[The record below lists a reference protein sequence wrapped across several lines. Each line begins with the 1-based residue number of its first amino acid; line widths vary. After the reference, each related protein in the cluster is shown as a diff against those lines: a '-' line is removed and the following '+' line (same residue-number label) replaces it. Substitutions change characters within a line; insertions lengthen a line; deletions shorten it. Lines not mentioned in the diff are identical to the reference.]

1 MRLSNV
7 QRDQE
12 LLRQAELLTTAAA
25 EAAVR
30 ERSERAGTID
40 EVSPHNMH
48 KFRSSHMTYPAVRP
62 CSTSAMHGLAALGI
76 RAQSQASG
84 NLNYS
89 LSFRGNHILHQHRL
103 FYSLLVPGTFSI
115 FLLWRGIWWCLGIC
129 LSLLRPLLV
138 TSVCT
143 GAAADQGECTGAGL
157 QPALGRAEG
166 LDACAPGFAGGL
178 CAGGRARAWPA
189 LRGRRLAA
197 VPELL

>member
-1 MRLSNV
+1 MRQILEDTVRLSNV

-89 LSFRGNHILHQHRL
+89 LYSEAIISCINIACFIACLCRGHFQY
-103 FYSLLVPGTFSI
+103 F
-115 FLLWRGIWWCLGIC
+115 CC
-129 LSLLRPLLV
+129 
-138 TSVCT
+138 
-143 GAAADQGECTGAGL
+143 GE
-157 QPALGRAEG
+157 EY
-166 LDACAPGFAGGL
+166 GG
-178 CAGGRARAWPA
+178 
-189 LRGRRLAA
+189 
-197 VPELL
+197 V